1 MPQRKQNKSKRGGK
15 RPNRRNASAK
25 VGPVGTVSVPRGY
38 GSAAFPVALRTKL
51 RYSTF
56 GTIVAGGANTWTET
70 VFRTNSVYDPDYT
83 LTGASPSG
91 FGALATLYNRYR
103 VLSGDWSVTF
113 VNDTGA
119 TVNVASIES
128 DTTTSYS
135 NIISATQQGFSKTSA
150 LSDQSGGRNQWV
162 WRRRI
167 QPWRVLGVTRERYMN
182 DDGFAAA
189 VSTNPT
195 IVSYLHIGAQS
206 VTSTAQV
213 QTAVI
218 VVFDVVFFDRV
229 LIA

>member
-1 MPQRKQNKSKRGGK
+1 MHKTKRGRK
-15 RPNRRNASAK
+15 SRPRRNRGATP
-25 VGPVGTVSVPRGY
+25 VGPVGTVTVPRGY

-51 RYSTF
+51 RYATY
-56 GTIVAGGANTWTET
+56 GTLAAGGTNAWTET
-70 VFRTNSVYDPDYT
+70 VFRTNSVYDPDFT

-119 TVNVASIES
+119 TVNVATVETDAS
-128 DTTTSYS
+128 TTFS
-135 NIISATQQGFSKTSA
+135 NIISATQQGFSRQSA
-150 LSDQSGGRNQWV
+150 LSDQSGGRNQWI
-162 WRRRI
+162 WRHRI
-167 QPWRVLGVTRERYMN
+167 KPWKVLGVTKQRYMN

-189 VSTNPT
+189 VSTNPSLT
-195 IVSYLHIGAQS
+195 SFLHLGCQS

-229 LIA
+229 LLA